1 MIIRR
6 QHKAWNDKDIAF
18 IRKNFGQMTAA
29 AMSRKM
35 GRTLTSV
42 ESQIYKMRVSG
53 VINAPTRSQKI
64 NSVNDSQMGVNVD
77 AVKTETLFLI
87 GYGDYPMF
95 YKRQVR
101 DGLAKALKEKDAEWF
116 WDRRDWIL
124 ARWLHYFAG
133 SMA

>member
-6 QHKAWNDKDIAF
+6 TNKAWNDKDIAF

-53 VINAPTRSQKI
+53 AILAPIKSKKCQP
-64 NSVNDSQMGVNVD
+64 VGDSQMGVNVD

-101 DGLAKALKEKDAEWF
+101 DGLAKALKEKDANWF

-133 SMA
+133 LTA